1 MAAFFGANEIWS
13 TYEGDGREPVIL
25 VGVRELDAKE
35 PVSEEEFQHSLS
47 ELAELAKACDMN
59 PVDTVTQ
66 TLAHINTGLYVG
78 AGKADEIRIG
88 AEMFGAERVIFND
101 TLSPSQIRNLQKL
114 LKLPVM
120 DRTALIL
127 EIFERRYDQWPT
139 IFCTQYKTGEWHPR
153 LGGGVVADAIMDRI
167 VHNSTT
173 INAGKTNMREFLAAH
188 PL

>member
-35 PVSEEEFQHSLS
+35 PVSEEEFEHSLS
-47 ELAELAKACDMN
+47 ELAELAKACEMN

-66 TLAHINTGLYVG
+66 SLAHINTGLYVG

-88 AEMFGAERVIFND
+88 AEMFGAQRVIFND

-114 LKLPVM
+114 LKLLKLWLKVLTLHQELDV
-120 DRTALIL
+120 DRLYSQQKKLLKWIKL
-127 EIFERRYDQWPT
+127 ERRLSLFVKKLLQMTLPE
-139 IFCTQYKTGEWHPR
+139 CMLLR
-153 LGGGVVADAIMDRI
+153 V
-167 VHNSTT
+167 S
-173 INAGKTNMREFLAAH
+173 
-188 PL
+188 